1 MIDFRSDTVTR
12 PTEAMRQA
20 MATAEVGD
28 DVYGEDPTVF
38 KLQQLAAKTMG
49 KEAAIWVPSG
59 TMGNLSAVLAHCHEH
74 GSEVIVGDQSHVYQ
88 YEAGGMSCLGGVA
101 FNVIPTE
108 VNGEL
113 PLEALSAAIRPDDQ
127 HCARTALICLENSH
141 NRCGGSV
148 LSLEYMRQVKALAD
162 AKGLAVHL
170 DGARVFNAAVAL
182 GVHVSAIAD
191 LVTSVQLCLS
201 KGLGAPAG
209 SIVAG
214 PKPFIDRVHRLR
226 KMLGGGMRQVG
237 VLAAP
242 GILALEEMSQRLA
255 EDHSNAKYL
264 AEELSKTP
272 HVDIKLDLVHTNIVV
287 FRLRKTSQLTVEDLM
302 DALQDHDVL
311 CLPFRGGVRLVTHN
325 DVTFEDCKKAVG
337 AIRSVLGPRKSVIS
351 NGTSSSHVNRA

>member
-1 MIDFRSDTVTR
+1 
-12 PTEAMRQA
+12 MRHA

-28 DVYGEDPTVF
+28 DVYGEDPTVL
-38 KLQQLAAKTMG
+38 KLQQLAAKAMG

-59 TMGNLSAVLAHCHEH
+59 TMGNLSAVLAHCHER
-74 GSEVIVGDQSHVYQ
+74 GSEAIVGDESHVYQ

-101 FNVIPTE
+101 FNVIPTDL
-108 VNGEL
+108 NGEL

-148 LSLEYMRQVKALAD
+148 LSLEYMQQVKALAD

-182 GVHVSAIAD
+182 GVHVSAIAH
-191 LVTSVQLCLS
+191 LVTSVQFCLS

-209 SIVAG
+209 SMVAG
-214 PKPFIDRVHRLR
+214 PKHFIDRVHRLR

-242 GILALEEMSQRLA
+242 GILALERMSRRLA
-255 EDHSNAKYL
+255 EDHYNARYL
-264 AEELSKTP
+264 AQELSKTP
-272 HVDIKLDLVHTNIVV
+272 HVDINLDLVHTNIVV
-287 FRLRKTSQLTVEDLM
+287 FRLLKSSQLTVEDLV
-302 DALQDHDVL
+302 DALQQHGIL

-325 DVTFEDCKKAVG
+325 DVSAEDCKQAIV
-337 AIRSVLGPRKSVIS
+337 AIRSLLEFARAIKF
-351 NGTSSSHVNRA
+351 NGTGNSHANGAVSNEAFALKAYE